1 MADSNEPLTSAQIEE
16 LLRATTV
23 SEIQN
28 RTAPFCENC
37 KTPTKRVEF
46 ITEAPVKI
54 RVIDSGDTVIWRG
67 FVNEHELICLQCGK
81 KTIWTKQ
88 FAKKS
93 RDDATAILQD
103 QEAQKFL
110 SAALNGAFSK

>member
-1 MADSNEPLTSAQIEE
+1 MADFNEPLTSAQIEE
-16 LLRATTV
+16 LLKATTV
-23 SEIQN
+23 SEIRNQ
-28 RTAPFCENC
+28 TAPLCENC

-46 ITEAPVKI
+46 ITEAPVRI

-67 FVNEHELICLQCGK
+67 FVNEHELICLTCGK

-88 FAKKS
+88 LSKKG
-93 RDDATAILQD
+93 RNDIATVLQD

-110 SAALNGAFSK
+110 TAALNGAFG